1 MTENPGTKHGRWE
14 GRNLI
19 KDKLRNEIWSAL
31 EDHGVSVGSVYS
43 HIPNFVG
50 ADQAADRLAELSFWK
65 NAKIVKCN
73 PDKPQI
79 PVRLRALQDGKI
91 VYTPVPELAKEFP
104 FVELD
109 PQILKKK
116 NVSFETAARKEGAL
130 EFGRPVQFQEMKP
143 FDVAVLGSVAVT
155 REGGR
160 TGKGGGFADLEM
172 GIFWELDLVNE
183 DTPVLT
189 TVHSL
194 QVVADD
200 RIEMTTHDTPLDWII
215 TPDEVFE
222 TNTTYPS
229 SGGVYWD
236 NVQEDQLRDIPFL
249 KELKEQLINK

>member
-1 MTENPGTKHGRWE
+1 MSENSGSKHGRWE
-14 GRNLI
+14 GRNSK
-19 KDKLRNEIWSAL
+19 KDKLRMEIWTVL
-31 EDHGVSVGSVYS
+31 EHKGVSIGSVHS

-50 ADQAADRLAELSFWK
+50 AEQAAERLAEQPFWK
-65 NAKIVKCN
+65 SARIVKCN

-79 PVRLRALQDGKI
+79 PIRLRALQDGKI

-109 PQILKKK
+109 PNDLLERG
-116 NVSFETAARKEGAL
+116 VSFETAARKEGAL
-130 EFGRPVQFQEMKP
+130 EYGRPVQFQEMKP

-155 REGGR
+155 RAGGR

-172 GIFWELDLVNE
+172 GIFWELGLVNE

-194 QVVADD
+194 QVVDD
-200 RIEMTTHDTPLDWII
+200 NRIEMTSHDSPLDWII
-215 TPDEVFE
+215 TPDEVIE

-229 SGGVYWD
+229 SGGVYWE
-236 NVQEDQLRDIPFL
+236 NVEEDQYRDIPFL
-249 KELKEQLINK
+249 KKIRNKLQKE